1 VADFNNMVR
10 EVKSVTGDIGI
21 DVLPVVPVC
30 YEGVDKLGQE
40 LLGGLRMW
48 VNWISLKSGRI
59 EIMELASTVRQERA
73 GGEMMTFL
81 WKPPSC
87 CCSPAGGRLEIGGKG
102 NTLTLLGGE
111 REEWKVRGA
120 LPAREIKRLMGWKGE
135 FDQEGEMETE
145 RDDKQKAR
153 ETFERGI
160 SV

>member
-1 VADFNNMVR
+1 
-10 EVKSVTGDIGI
+10 
-21 DVLPVVPVC
+21 
-30 YEGVDKLGQE
+30 
-40 LLGGLRMW
+40 
-48 VNWISLKSGRI
+48 
-59 EIMELASTVRQERA
+59 
-73 GGEMMTFL
+73 MTFL

-87 CCSPAGGRLEIGGKG
+87 CCSPAGGRLEIGGRG
-102 NTLTLLGGE
+102 NTLTLLGRE